1 MTAAVMLYALVVG
14 LLLAVTGLVAD
25 GAAGLARWPR
35 RWLWTALLVAAVGLP
50 AAGPWR
56 PVPAAAVPAAAVGA
70 PRAIETSAIGRTPPP
85 PARLVASVRAR
96 IDATATA
103 AAQFDS
109 QLAIVWLGGSVL
121 VALVL
126 MTGHLALARRRRRWP
141 EALVHGT
148 PVLIAP
154 ATGPAVVGL
163 VRPRIVLPAWSLDLD
178 PRAMALVLRHE
189 REHVRARDPW
199 LIHAAGAALVLMPWN
214 PVIWW
219 MASRLRLA
227 VELDCDR
234 RVIGT
239 TAGADPA
246 SDAVAYGEVL
256 LTVLERRPGR
266 TPLAAPALI
275 ESSSILARRIS
286 ALFPAAVRFATA
298 RVALAVAGALALTAI
313 AVVTPV
319 PRVAAAPLAAVAT
332 FEATPAAATPIP
344 AAADAAGVD
353 LIARAATDAQAAPES
368 IGLAPT
374 AMFDAPAP
382 LRPSTADDVALDPVG
397 VRDESRTNDA
407 PGRTMPTAL
416 DASVSAFDANS
427 ALGVGLRAAA
437 LAAPPADVADARA
450 RTYRS
455 DTPGLVAPAPVRMM
469 RPRYTNAAMRERI
482 AGRVLVEAVVGT
494 DGRVVDATVIESLD
508 AAFGL
513 DEAAIDAVRQS
524 VFRPGSLDGAPV
536 PVAITME
543 LAFAIH

>member
-14 LLLAVTGLVAD
+14 LLLAVTGLMAD
-25 GAAGLARWPR
+25 GAAGLGRWPR

-56 PVPAAAVPAAAVGA
+56 RAPAAAAPTVAVSA
-70 PRAIETSAIGRTPPP
+70 PLAIETTPIGTPPPP
-85 PARLVASVRAR
+85 PARLMASVRAR

-109 QLAIVWLGGSVL
+109 LLAIVWVGSSGL

-126 MTGHLALARRRRRWP
+126 VTGHLALARRRRRWP
-141 EALVHGT
+141 EAVVHGT
-148 PVLIAP
+148 PVLIAS

-163 VRPRIVLPAWSLDLD
+163 VRPRIVLPAWSLELD
-178 PRAMALVLRHE
+178 ARAMALVLQHE
-189 REHVRARDPW
+189 GEHVRARDPW
-199 LIHAAGAALVLMPWN
+199 LIHVAGAALMLMPWN

-219 MASRLRLA
+219 MTSRLRLA

-239 TAGADPA
+239 ASGADPA
-246 SDAVAYGEVL
+246 SDVVAYGEVL

-286 ALFPAAVRFATA
+286 ALFPTAVRFAA
-298 RVALAVAGALALTAI
+298 APVALAAACALALTAL
-313 AVVTPV
+313 AVVKPV
-319 PRVAAAPLAAVAT
+319 PRVTAATFDATPVAAAPT
-332 FEATPAAATPIP
+332 P

-353 LIARAATDAQAAPES
+353 VIGPGATDAQAAPES
-368 IGLAPT
+368 IAPT
-374 AMFDAPAP
+374 AMFDAPTP

-397 VRDESRTNDA
+397 VGDESQADDTPR
-407 PGRTMPTAL
+407 RMMPTAL
-416 DASVSAFDANS
+416 GSSVSAFDAGS
-427 ALGVGLRAAA
+427 APGFGIRAAS
-437 LAAPPADVADARA
+437 LAPAPVDLADTRA

-455 DTPGLVAPAPVRMM
+455 DTPGLVAPEPVRVM

-494 DGRVVDATVIESLD
+494 DGRVVDAAVIESLD